1 MVPVLPVKESVVV
14 LPEQIEVANAAAV
27 PATGVTLT
35 VIKPEILE
43 VTVPHVPATTQ

>member
-1 MVPVLPVKESVVV
+1 MVEK
-14 LPEQIEVANAAAV
+14 VAEAV

-43 VTVPHVPATTQ
+43 VTVPQVPVTTQ